1 MSRKN
6 LILGLLTVLNIV
18 LLAALV
24 VQILPERAAFAQPV
38 DMPANYLAVTATITS
53 GLDALYLVDIA
64 DRRLYML
71 VPNKGARPMQLEGVD
86 TRDLTEDFRAPVA
99 P

>member
-1 MSRKN
+1 MPSKN
-6 LILGLLTVLNIV
+6 LILGLLTVLNLV
-18 LLAALV
+18 LLAALIG
-24 VQILPERAAFAQPV
+24 QTLPARAAFAQPV
-38 DMPANYLAVTATITS
+38 DMPANYLAATATITS

-71 VPNKGARPMQLEGVD
+71 VPNKGARPIQLEGVD
-86 TRDLTEDFRAPVA
+86 TRDLTEDFRAPAA